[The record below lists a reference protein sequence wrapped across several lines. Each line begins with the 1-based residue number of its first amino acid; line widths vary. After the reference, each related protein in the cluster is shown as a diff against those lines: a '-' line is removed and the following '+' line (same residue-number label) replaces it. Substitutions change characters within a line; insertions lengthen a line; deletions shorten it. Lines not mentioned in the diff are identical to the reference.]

1 MHSNRKRRPVPKGQ
15 PLEPAIDAHD
25 FHRRACKTLCAHSE
39 TSRHVWLNCLILRGM
54 TKNRDLPGARIRV
67 GQAAEMLQVSV
78 ETLRRWETE
87 GRLRME
93 RSEGGQRL
101 IDIAEVARLI
111 DERRKGATDR
121 PIVAQSAR
129 NRFPGIVTRIEADRV
144 AAVVEVIA
152 GPHRLVSLMTA
163 EAVKELGL
171 KVGDEAVCVVKA
183 TNVIV
188 EIPSS
193 RESRG

>member
-1 MHSNRKRRPVPKGQ
+1 
-15 PLEPAIDAHD
+15 
-25 FHRRACKTLCAHSE
+25 
-39 TSRHVWLNCLILRGM
+39 
-54 TKNRDLPGARIRV
+54 
-67 GQAAEMLQVSV
+67 MLQVSV

-101 IDIAEVARLI
+101 VDIGEVSRLI
-111 DERRKGATDR
+111 DERRKGVTDR

-129 NRFPGIVTRIEADRV
+129 NRFPGIVTRIESDKV

-152 GPHRLVSLMTA
+152 GPHRMVSLMTA
-163 EAVKELGL
+163 EAVEELGL

-188 EIPSS
+188 EIPRSKDS
-193 RESRG
+193 RA